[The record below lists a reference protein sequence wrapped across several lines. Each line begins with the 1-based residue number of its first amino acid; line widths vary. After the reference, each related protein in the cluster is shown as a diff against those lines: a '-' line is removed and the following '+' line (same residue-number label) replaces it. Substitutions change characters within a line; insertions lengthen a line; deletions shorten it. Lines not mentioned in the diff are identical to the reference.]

1 VARRPL
7 EKEGLYLDGGRRTT
21 QLMRDSLGTPAMHD
35 SDSDRAEFD
44 KECQRVGVTWNSFLE
59 WERLNAGGGSPSP
72 DGTIII
78 EGGLP
83 ALTAM
88 LRPLPSGI
96 GEAGFLE
103 AMRKEG
109 EVWRARAEEATR
121 RSEARRRRR
130 DSKGDRPG
138 A

>member
-1 VARRPL
+1 
-7 EKEGLYLDGGRRTT
+7 
-21 QLMRDSLGTPAMHD
+21 MHD
-35 SDSDRAEFD
+35 SDSDRAEFE

-59 WERLNAGGGSPSP
+59 WERLNAGGGPLSP

-78 EGGLP
+78 EGGLR
-83 ALTAM
+83 ALTGM

-103 AMRKEG
+103 AMRREG
-109 EVWRARAEEATR
+109 EVWRTRAEEATLQTEAQR
-121 RSEARRRRR
+121 RKR